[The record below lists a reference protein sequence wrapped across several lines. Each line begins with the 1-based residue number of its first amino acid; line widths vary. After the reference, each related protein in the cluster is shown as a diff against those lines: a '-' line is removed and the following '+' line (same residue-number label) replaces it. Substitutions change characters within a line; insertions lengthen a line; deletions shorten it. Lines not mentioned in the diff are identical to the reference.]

1 MRDLIQEGRH
11 IQQSF
16 KKSMGEGRTEDDY
29 TNAVQNRYM
38 EMADE
43 LKTIGKFT
51 FSNATKQNIGGASND
66 WYAKTR
72 SGKKLIVTFE
82 PFDDARPM
90 FYVDITLDNTLRRFS
105 NDYVNAPVSSLIDN
119 LDDIAKKFDKNVQP
133 SDVVEDDAKFAISY
147 IKNVLNSPDLKKLL
161 DE

>member
-29 TNAVQNRYM
+29 ANAVQNRYM

-43 LKTIGKFT
+43 LKTIGRFK
-51 FSNATKQNIGGASND
+51 FSNARNQNIGGASND

-72 SGKKLIVTFE
+72 SGKQLVITFE
-82 PFDDARPM
+82 PFWDGKPI
-90 FYVDITLDNTLRRFS
+90 FEVEIFLDN
-105 NDYVNAPVSSLIDN
+105 NDVLE
-119 LDDIAKKFDKNVQP
+119 DIARKFDKKVQP
-133 SDVVEDDAKFAISY
+133 SDVVEDDAKYAMTY
-147 IKNVLNSPDLKKLL
+147 IKTVLNSPEVKQIL
-161 DE
+161 EQ